1 MSQLKAQKFS
11 YYQDYKDE
19 KINRETYIYYKQEI
33 DKKIDDIE
41 EELNKLNNSQCMIDS
56 SLSKETLRESVKQ
69 ITVNHA
75 GGYRIDYKNI

>member
-41 EELNKLNNSQCMIDS
+41 EELNKLNNSH
-56 SLSKETLRESVKQ
+56 V
-69 ITVNHA
+69 
-75 GGYRIDYKNI
+75 